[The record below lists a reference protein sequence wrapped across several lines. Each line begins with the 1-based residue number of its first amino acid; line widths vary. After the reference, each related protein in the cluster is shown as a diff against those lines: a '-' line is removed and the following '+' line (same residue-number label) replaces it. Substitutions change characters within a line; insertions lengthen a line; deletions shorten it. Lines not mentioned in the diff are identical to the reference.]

1 MLSSFLGTG
10 KLWAGK
16 QVPQSGLFTDSE
28 TNASGHQGDTSP
40 HGSLPTLKHGKPHL
54 WVLLGLKHLTEGAVN
69 QGPQD

>member
-40 HGSLPTLKHGKPHL
+40 HGSLPTLKTASMESPTSGCCWAL
-54 WVLLGLKHLTEGAVN
+54 N
-69 QGPQD
+69 I